1 MTVPFTEIHKDDA
14 PVVTAADGSTVRILS
29 KTHMASSI
37 HVAIEG
43 TSNAIYHQSR
53 DEVWYVISGEGEM
66 WRRSAQREAATIKLT
81 PGMSF
86 TNKRQGGPCL
96 QAWGGIAAKYVVN
109 YIYET
114 NSKTQIVAN
123 PRASGCI
130 A

>member
-37 HVAIEG
+37 HVVIEG
-43 TSNAIYHQSR
+43 TSNPIYHHSR

-66 WRRSAQREAATIKLT
+66 WRRSAMREAHTIKLT

-86 TNKRQGGPCL
+86 TIPKQTTFQYRSTGGGPLEAVCVTIPPWP
-96 QAWGGIAAKYVVN
+96 QPDADEVVASAGIW
-109 YIYET
+109 
-114 NSKTQIVAN
+114 
-123 PRASGCI
+123 
-130 A
+130 